1 MAKLVQ
7 GAAPM
12 LTLHGKGTELGG
24 SRHWGK
30 KPQFLIQ
37 VSLEREPSG
46 KTPAE
51 RYYCCG
57 FYDGEEATDFR
68 PVSQSGLRLDRIRII
83 LFCRDGARFEALSCA
98 RFLGPH
104 RTLSTAFANLS

>member
-1 MAKLVQ
+1 
-7 GAAPM
+7 M
-12 LTLHGKGTELGG
+12 LTLHGKVTELVG

-57 FYDGEEATDFR
+57 FYVTTA
-68 PVSQSGLRLDRIRII
+68 SAII
-83 LFCRDGARFEALSCA
+83 AENNRTAGVGCCRSSA
-98 RFLGPH
+98 
-104 RTLSTAFANLS
+104 

>member
-1 MAKLVQ
+1 
-7 GAAPM
+7 M
-12 LTLHGKGTELGG
+12 LTLHGKVTEMVG

-46 KTPAE
+46 KIPAE

-57 FYDGEEATDFR
+57 FYVDGAEATDFR
-68 PVSQSGLRLDRIRII
+68 PGQSIRITI
-83 LFCRDGARFEALSCA
+83 EQD
-98 RFLGPH
+98 
-104 RTLSTAFANLS
+104 